1 MSIKKSSIKI
11 IVRVE
16 IFFLNKC
23 QIELKIIYRIRIKKK
38 KKIMKHSKSGIERRR
53 NVKVGLKLHN

>member
-16 IFFLNKC
+16 IFFFNKC
-23 QIELKIIYRIRIKKK
+23 QIELKIIYRTRIKKQ
-38 KKIMKHSKSGIERRR
+38 IMKHSKSGIERRR

>member
-23 QIELKIIYRIRIKKK
+23 QIVLKIIYRIRIKKK
-38 KKIMKHSKSGIERRR
+38 HNLPIKKRR
-53 NVKVGLKLHN
+53 NEEKRPK